1 MAGHSKWANIKY
13 RKERQ
18 DKKRSNV
25 FAKLIR
31 EIMVA
36 ARDDPNPDTNPTLAA
51 AVDKAREANVP
62 KDNMERAIKRAAGED
77 GGAQLEEVFY
87 EGYGPGGIAIL
98 VRSLTD
104 NRNRTAAAVRHIFD
118 THGGSL
124 GTEGCVAWQFE
135 RRGSV
140 RVEEPPADMDRDE
153 LVLLAIEH
161 GAVDFEE
168 QDEVL
173 AFYTEPTDVA
183 RLRDGLREEGIP
195 VAQAEII
202 LEPKTT
208 VQVAGRE
215 AARLLKLLNDLDEQD
230 DIQEVVANF
239 DIPDELLAQVE
250 GG

>member
-18 DKKRSNV
+18 DKKRSRI
-25 FAKLIR
+25 FARLIR

-36 ARDDPNPDTNPTLAA
+36 ARDDPNPDTNPTLASA
-51 AVDKAREANVP
+51 MERAREANVP
-62 KDNMERAIKRAAGED
+62 KENVEKAIKRATGED
-77 GGAQLEEVFY
+77 GGAQLEETFY
-87 EGYGPGGIAIL
+87 EGYGPGAVAVL

-140 RVEEPPADMDRDE
+140 SVEELPEEMDRE
-153 LVLLAIEH
+153 QLVLLAIEH

-168 QDEVL
+168 EDHVL
-173 AFYTEPTDVA
+173 SFYTEPTDVA
-183 RLRDGLREEGIP
+183 RLRDGLRAANIP
-195 VAQAEII
+195 VAQAEIV

-208 VQVAGRE
+208 IQVEGRE
-215 AARLLKLLNDLDEQD
+215 AERLLRLLNELDEQD
-230 DIQEVVANF
+230 DVQEVVANF
-239 DIPDELLAQVE
+239 DIPDEVLAQVE